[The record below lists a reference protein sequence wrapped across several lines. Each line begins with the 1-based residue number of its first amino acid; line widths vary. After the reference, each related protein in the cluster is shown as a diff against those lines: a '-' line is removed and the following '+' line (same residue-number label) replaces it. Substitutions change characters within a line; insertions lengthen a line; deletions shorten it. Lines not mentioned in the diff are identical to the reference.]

1 MLKLLKGCHCY
12 VPEDIGIKDIL
23 VVGGKIFKIDE
34 NIPVDVIYDVRV
46 IDCQQNIT
54 CPGFIDQHVHILGG
68 GGEEG
73 PVSRI
78 PEIGLS
84 ELTTA
89 GVTTV
94 VGVLGVDSL
103 TRSVAELLAKA
114 HALQIEGVNT
124 YIYTGSY
131 SVPTAT
137 LTGSVM
143 KDLAYIDKVI
153 GVGEIAISDHRS
165 SHPSLEALRSLV
177 SEARIGSLLG
187 GKAGV
192 VHVHVGDGKEGLKP
206 LLDLMEQSDF
216 PLEMYVPT
224 HINRNRNL
232 FEQGINYMKNGGFI
246 DLTAGEKTGKGYS
259 VPDALRKILE
269 SDGNME
275 KVTVSSDGNGSI
287 PAAENGSIGVGRVS
301 QLFDDIKSCLFD
313 KGMDIEKVVKTVSTN
328 VARVL
333 KIYPQKGALLN
344 GSDADIL
351 VLDKNNF
358 SIRKLFI
365 NGEIFIDNGEVIK
378 KGRYEK

>member
-1 MLKLLKGCHCY
+1 
-12 VPEDIGIKDIL
+12 VS
-23 VVGGKIFKIDE
+23 GG
-34 NIPVDVIYDVRV
+34 
-46 IDCQQNIT
+46 
-54 CPGFIDQHVHILGG
+54 
-68 GGEEG
+68 
-73 PVSRI
+73 
-78 PEIGLS
+78 
-84 ELTTA
+84 
-89 GVTTV
+89 
-94 VGVLGVDSL
+94 
-103 TRSVAELLAKA
+103 
-114 HALQIEGVNT
+114 
-124 YIYTGSY
+124 
-131 SVPTAT
+131 
-137 LTGSVM
+137 
-143 KDLAYIDKVI
+143 
-153 GVGEIAISDHRS
+153 
-165 SHPSLEALRSLV
+165 
-177 SEARIGSLLG
+177 RIGSHI
-187 GKAGV
+187 GKAGILFTS
-192 VHVHVGDGKEGLKP
+192 DGKEGLS
-206 LLDLMEQSDF
+206 LGLFNGTIDF